1 VDQAESGTPDGTDDK
16 TVKTEKLQART
27 SDLCLLCGALRPA
40 EGHICDGSAA
50 TDNSAQI
57 STANWIGVIVGTH
70 YQILSLIGRG
80 GMSTVFKARHQ
91 LLKKMV
97 ALKILTPQFRVDQQ
111 KLLRFQQEA
120 ISVGRLDHPNIIKIY
135 EFAVPEDR
143 EPYLVMDYVE
153 GTTLADEI
161 ARSPLPLSRALN
173 IFKQICLGLSHAHK
187 MGVIHRDLK
196 PSNVMIA
203 SDSSTGND
211 TPSIEKIEKIKKIEN
226 IKIVDFGI
234 AKVLTPE
241 LSAVKLTQTG
251 EIFGSPLYMSPEQ
264 CMGKSPDAR
273 SDIYSLGCLIFE
285 TLTGKPPF
293 EGPSVLETIHLHLYG
308 VPPLTTS
315 YTPSLEHS
323 EAINTMILR
332 CLAKNPDD
340 RYQSMDAV
348 LYALERLDGSARE
361 NFLQRIFLSWQMRNL
376 LRNAAHHGNWPAQIG
391 ISIIA
396 VTVLTTAFAI
406 WEQSSVTVTT
416 SSPTRKPLVDS
427 SIQSADTET
436 QKQFLST
443 MILGQKEFDD
453 GRLDAARKLFL
464 DFVGQSMSPEEANLL
479 KAQVYA
485 QLTDLEY
492 VAGQVEQSN
501 QYLEKARAFQGAAV
515 VAPFTSALAQ
525 LKELEAPKKID
536 DDIFDNLND
545 EARICEE
552 LQAMSKA
559 KMILERTLVHATKFL
574 PPDSAHIARTEK
586 NLAHVYFI
594 LGDFKQAH
602 EYYAKSL
609 QIRLLKPGFY
619 QLDAIMTLKDAAE
632 LDITMGNFEE
642 AHKFLD
648 HGIQLMHS
656 NANLNNWIMADL
668 HVLRAKVFEH
678 SGARDSVISEL
689 REAQSIYS
697 MIPLQNDVYQ
707 EKADFLVQWANSL
720 LQSDSKD
727 KEAVVALEN
736 AVHLYEQAP
745 LKRNI
750 EFVAALTRLA
760 QVYREQGNLL
770 PADRLA
776 WANSLDKRAQAIT
789 RRIDSQARAL

>member
-1 VDQAESGTPDGTDDK
+1 VDKPESATPDGIDDK
-16 TVKTEKLQART
+16 TIETEKMQART

-40 EGHICDGSAA
+40 EGHLCKVNQVGDGSAP
-50 TDNSAQI
+50 I
-57 STANWIGVIVGTH
+57 STANWIGVVVGTH

-135 EFAVPEDR
+135 EFALPEDR

-153 GTTLADEI
+153 GSTLADEI
-161 ARSPLPLSRALN
+161 ARNPLPLSRALN
-173 IFKQICLGLSHAHK
+173 IFKQICRGLSHAHK

-196 PSNVMIA
+196 PSNVMIE
-203 SDSSTGND
+203 SDDSTGKIQP
-211 TPSIEKIEKIKKIEN
+211 TSEK

-241 LSAVKLTQTG
+241 LPTVKLTQTG

-264 CMGKSPDAR
+264 CMGKSLDAR

-293 EGPSVLETIHLHLYG
+293 EGLSVLETIHLHLYG
-308 VPPLTTS
+308 VPPLTTT
-315 YTPSLEHS
+315 YAPSLEHS
-323 EAINTMILR
+323 EAVNSIILR

-340 RYQSMDAV
+340 RYQSMEAV

-361 NFLQRIFLSWQMRNL
+361 SFLQRIFLSWKMRNL
-376 LRNAAHHGNWPAQIG
+376 LHNATHHGNWPIQIG

-396 VTVLTTAFAI
+396 VAVLTTAFAI
-406 WEQSSVTVTT
+406 WEQSSGIVT
-416 SSPTRKPLVDS
+416 SKQIRPKPTVDS
-427 SIQSADTET
+427 SIQSADAET
-436 QKQFLST
+436 QKLFLSA

-453 GRLDAARKLFL
+453 GRLVPARKVFL
-464 DFVGQSMSPEEANLL
+464 DFVSQPMSPEETNLL
-479 KAQVYA
+479 KAQVYV
-485 QLTDLEY
+485 QLADLEY
-492 VAGQVEQSN
+492 VDGQIPQSN
-501 QYLEKARAFQGAAV
+501 EFFEKARDFQDAAV
-515 VAPFTSALAQ
+515 LAPFTSALAQ
-525 LKELEAPKKID
+525 LKELEEAKKID

-552 LQAMSKA
+552 LQAMPKA
-559 KMILERTLVHATKFL
+559 KLILERTLKAGKKLL
-574 PPDSAHIARTEK
+574 PPDSARIARTEK
-586 NLAHVYFI
+586 NLAHVYFA
-594 LGDFKQAH
+594 LGDLKQAH
-602 EYYAKSL
+602 DYYKKSL

-619 QLDAIMTLKDAAE
+619 QLDAIRTLKDTAE
-632 LDITMGNFEE
+632 LDIALNNFDE

-648 HGIQLMHS
+648 QGIQLMHS

-678 SGARDSVISEL
+678 SGSSDNVISEL

-707 EKADFLVQWANSL
+707 EKADFLVQWANAL
-720 LQSDSKD
+720 LKGDSKN
-727 KEAVVALEN
+727 KQAVVALEN

-745 LKRNI
+745 LKSNG

-760 QVYREQGNLL
+760 QVYREQSNLL
-770 PADRLA
+770 PANRQA
-776 WANSLDKRAQAIT
+776 WASSLDKRAQAIK
-789 RRIDSQARAL
+789 RRIDSQAQAH

>member
-1 VDQAESGTPDGTDDK
+1 VDQAK
-16 TVKTEKLQART
+16 T
-27 SDLCLLCGALRPA
+27 SDLCLLCGALRPV
-40 EGHICDGSAA
+40 EGHICEPNGAAEGSAPIS
-50 TDNSAQI
+50 SA
-57 STANWIGVIVGTH
+57 ANWIGVVVGTH

-97 ALKILTPQFRVDQQ
+97 ALKILTPQFSVDQQ

-173 IFKQICLGLSHAHK
+173 IFKQICRGLSHAHK

-203 SDSSTGND
+203 SDNLTGQNQ
-211 TPSIEKIEKIKKIEN
+211 PISEQ

-234 AKVLTPE
+234 AKVLTPD
-241 LSAVKLTQTG
+241 LPAVKLTQTG

-293 EGPSVLETIHLHLYG
+293 EGLSVLETIHLHLYG

-315 YTPSLEHS
+315 YAPSLEHS
-323 EAINTMILR
+323 EAINSIILR

-348 LYALERLDGSARE
+348 LYALDRLDGSAKE
-361 NFLQRIFLSWQMRNL
+361 NFLQRVILSLQMRHL
-376 LRNAAHHGNWPAQIG
+376 LRNASHQGNWPAQIG

-396 VTVLTTAFAI
+396 VAVLTTAFAI
-406 WEQSSVTVTT
+406 WEQSSVTVTSNT
-416 SSPTRKPLVDS
+416 NNPNNSNNQSRRKGTVDS

-453 GRLDAARKLFL
+453 GRFTAARKLFL
-464 DFVGQSMSPEEANLL
+464 DFVGQPMSPEEANLL
-479 KAQVYA
+479 KAQVYV
-485 QLTDLEY
+485 QLADLEY
-492 VAGQVEQSN
+492 VANQIPQSD
-501 QYLEKARAFQGAAV
+501 QYFAKARSFQNAAV
-515 VAPFTSALAQ
+515 DAPLTSALTQ
-525 LKELEAPKKID
+525 LKELEGGKKID

-545 EARICEE
+545 EARICDE
-552 LQAMSKA
+552 LQATAKA
-559 KMILERTLVHATKFL
+559 KVILERTLVAAKKLL

-586 NLAHVYFI
+586 NLAHVYFV

-609 QIRLLKPGFY
+609 QIRLRKPGYY

-632 LDITMGNFEE
+632 LDIAMNNFDE
-642 AHKFLD
+642 AHQFLD
-648 HGIQLMHS
+648 QGIQLMHS
-656 NANLNNWIMADL
+656 NTNLNNWIMADL
-668 HVLRAKVFEH
+668 HVLRAKVFTH
-678 SGARDSVISEL
+678 LGARDSVISEL

-720 LQSDSKD
+720 LQANSDD
-727 KEAVVALEN
+727 KQAVVALEE
-736 AVHLYEQAP
+736 AIHLYEQAP
-745 LKRNI
+745 LKSNK

-760 QVYREQGNLL
+760 EVYREQRNLL
-770 PADRLA
+770 PNDRQT
-776 WANSLDKRAQAIT
+776 WANTLDKRALAIK
-789 RRIDSQARAL
+789 RRIDSQAQAH